1 MFRARHDSVV
11 PTRSL
16 FRSAAQLGFSRVLLS
31 RLVPKRARQKTRHKD
46 GSSNSGGQE
55 KVVGIGGLLA
65 LALALQE
72 KAQHCSVMF
81 ILARWAITRYD
92 RARRGIMH
100 VTVYQS
106 NRISTFLIACER
118 SDNPRRYPCHT
129 QSDLPPH
136 PISVLLN

>member
-31 RLVPKRARQKTRHKD
+31 HRLAPKGETEDAPQGWELEFRRAKESRWNWRAFSP
-46 GSSNSGGQE
+46 GSGAARKS
-55 KVVGIGGLLA
+55 A
-65 LALALQE
+65 
-72 KAQHCSVMF
+72 HCSVMF

-92 RARRGIMH
+92 CARRGIMH

-106 NRISTFLIACER
+106 NRIS
-118 SDNPRRYPCHT
+118 
-129 QSDLPPH
+129 PP
-136 PISVLLN
+136 SLLRVSAVTTPGGTHATPNQI